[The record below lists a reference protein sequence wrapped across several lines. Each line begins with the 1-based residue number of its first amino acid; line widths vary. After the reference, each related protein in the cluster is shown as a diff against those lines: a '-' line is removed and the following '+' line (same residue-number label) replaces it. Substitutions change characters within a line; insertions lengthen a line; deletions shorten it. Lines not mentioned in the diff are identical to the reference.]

1 MKIGGES
8 KGKKA
13 VLLFSVLYIFSV
25 TLYVQ
30 AVCPDCYY
38 DQSPLG
44 GHGAAADGRRILN
57 VYIDP
62 SWNDTSG
69 TPNGIISTAVSSA
82 SLKWNN
88 AVDNTSNPG
97 HSYKTNY
104 YFQPNQSDHPDFVIV
119 KGAITD
125 SQIAHIDLGS
135 YPHTITIRADM
146 VNKLSLNDIAAFI
159 AHEFGH
165 RIGVSEA
172 TNSSNCGSS
181 DSIMRGHDAITLKP
195 VRTEVTAGDVFMS
208 NKNADAPS
216 IYCTKSQ
223 VGKGTNEVDC
233 AHDTVACEGNGG
245 TWNCATQTCDF
256 PPSGGG
262 GGGGGGGCQ
271 DADGDGYTAAYC
283 GGSDCND
290 DPYAN
295 GYNINPGSNEI
306 CDGVDNNCDGQTDEG
321 FDYDGDGYTVCGDDC
336 NDTNPNIH
344 PGSTELD
351 CEGTGDWNCNGM
363 VDASEQGGC
372 NFSPVLIDITGNG
385 FNLTDSAS
393 GVAFDLN
400 SNGTKERLSWTAVNS
415 DDAWLA
421 LDRNGN
427 GKIDD
432 GRELFGNF
440 TLQSVPPAGISKNG
454 FNALVEYDKAENGGN
469 EDGVIDSHDAIFL
482 QLRLWQDTNHNG
494 ISELYELHTLP
505 ELGVGSIS
513 LDYKLS
519 KRTDHYGNQFRYR
532 AKVDDAKHSHVGRWA
547 WDVFLQTAP

>member
-245 TWNCATQTCDF
+245 TWNCATSTCVF
-256 PPSGGG
+256 PPPPPPA
-262 GGGGGGGCQ
+262 GCT
-271 DADGDGYTAAYC
+271 YT
-283 GGSDCND
+283 
-290 DPYAN
+290 
-295 GYNINPGSNEI
+295 
-306 CDGVDNNCDGQTDEG
+306 Q
-321 FDYDGDGYTVCGDDC
+321 YDIDHCT
-336 NDTNPNIH
+336 
-344 PGSTELD
+344 
-351 CEGTGDWNCNGM
+351 
-363 VDASEQGGC
+363 AQGGQY
-372 NFSPVLIDITGNG
+372 DITLCRCEVGPQPDFCPTRDPDCMSPIVIDVSGNG
-385 FNLTDSAS
+385 FNLTDAAD

-400 SNGTKERLSWTAVNS
+400 IDGTPEHLSWTAAGS
-415 DDAWLA
+415 DDAFLV

-427 GKIDD
+427 GTIDN
-432 GRELFGNF
+432 GMELFGNF
-440 TLQSVPPAGISKNG
+440 TTQSMPPAGTQRNG
-454 FNALVEYDKAENGGN
+454 FLALAEYDKAQYGGN
-469 EDGVIDSHDAIFL
+469 SDGVIDDHDAIFS
-482 QLRLWQDTNHNG
+482 QLRLWQDGNHNG
-494 ISELYELHTLP
+494 ISEIEELRILP
-505 ELGVGSIS
+505 QLGVESVA
-513 LDYKLS
+513 LNYKES
-519 KRTDHYGNQFRYR
+519 KRVDQHGNQFRYR
-532 AKVDDAKHSHVGRWA
+532 AKVDDAQHARVGRWA
-547 WDVFLQTAP
+547 WDVFLRTTP